1 MPKDGIA
8 NDWWRIYTLLQTS
21 LSVGP
26 GVLMEFNR
34 LVDLVTETNGDLQ
47 WGWHC
52 KEEMWRADMLLLPW
66 FPYLCMACTL
76 NVGCWKPLP
85 SVGAEW
91 ETQFLTAA
99 AWILIS
105 PGAALQLWEQH
116 CCSSWVSTGS
126 LSKYHWLFLKS
137 DITSKNEMAL
147 SHHGDNE
154 IIPTVLFINSHF
166 IQWLLRG

>member
-1 MPKDGIA
+1 MGVRQPGMPKDGIA

-34 LVDLVTETNGDLQ
+34 LVDLVTETNDGDLQ

-76 NVGCWKPLP
+76 NVGCWNL
-85 SVGAEW
+85 S
-91 ETQFLTAA
+91 L
-99 AWILIS
+99 
-105 PGAALQLWEQH
+105 LWEQSERLSSSLLLLESWSPLEQL
-116 CCSSWVSTGS
+116 CSSGSSTAVAVEWALEAWVSTTGCFSS
-126 LSKYHWLFLKS
+126 LTSHPRMRWLSLTMGIMK
-137 DITSKNEMAL
+137 
-147 SHHGDNE
+147 
-154 IIPTVLFINSHF
+154 
-166 IQWLLRG
+166 